1 MAIRMEL
8 SFLKKRMGNFNGWIG
23 YTYSKLRKFDEI
35 DNGDWF
41 PAKYDRR
48 NDLSVVAQY
57 QINDRVNIGA
67 VFVYATEILYH
78 YPKEDGFL

>member
-1 MAIRMEL
+1 M
-8 SFLKKRMGNFNGWIG
+8 
-23 YTYSKLRKFDEI
+23 RKFDEI

-57 QINDRVNIGA
+57 QINDRVNIGKISFISIS
-67 VFVYATEILYH
+67 VFITEIMIIISKA
-78 YPKEDGFL
+78 KEVNIRCLVKKK